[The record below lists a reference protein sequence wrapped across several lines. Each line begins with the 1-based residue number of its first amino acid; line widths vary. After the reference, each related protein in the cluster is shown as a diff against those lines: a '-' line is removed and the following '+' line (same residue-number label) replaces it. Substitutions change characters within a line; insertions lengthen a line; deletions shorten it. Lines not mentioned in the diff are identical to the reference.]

1 MDMNDACDRLARR
14 DASDHLRMT
23 RLEMLDE
30 VEEFRMML
38 AHYCVAWGVNEKK
51 RASNG
56 GGALFDALSGL

>member
-1 MDMNDACDRLARR
+1 
-14 DASDHLRMT
+14 
-23 RLEMLDE
+23 
-30 VEEFRMML
+30 MML